1 MPISHPSLT
10 RLSGVVHLKFMFIHT
25 ERVEK
30 MNAIDILAKATLAT
44 SPTLNWEV
52 LGNRALSSPGDADAI
67 LSLSMKGGAVHR
79 FAVEVKTVVRI
90 ETLRARIASSAE
102 IPRDP
107 TWLVV
112 VPYMSKTNAALC
124 QKAGLNFID
133 TAGNAFIDVPGCY
146 VFITGNQR
154 IEQGPVGS
162 GHEVMG
168 AASALR
174 VIFTL
179 LTEPEMSESPIR
191 DIATKAGVSLGSA
204 AKAMEGL
211 RRLGHLSPGDTKS
224 RRLLAVNTLQAEW
237 AHNYPIA
244 LRRKLNPQRYAPQN
258 EGWWK
263 DAKLLPGEAAWGGE
277 VGAALKTSYLQP
289 EQATLYCWK
298 DRGRLLMQ
306 HRLRPDPKGT
316 VEILDAFWT
325 PPSSST
331 EPIAPLL
338 LIYADLM
345 TSLDG
350 RNREVA
356 NLLRKDIF
364 DAETT
369 S

>member
-1 MPISHPSLT
+1 MNNNGILT
-10 RLSGVVHLKFMFIHT
+10 
-25 ERVEK
+25 
-30 MNAIDILAKATLAT
+30 KATLAT
-44 SPTLNWEV
+44 SPILNWEV
-52 LGNRALSSPGDADAI
+52 LENRALPSPGDADAF
-67 LSLSMKGGAVHR
+67 LALRMKDGAVHR

-90 ETLRARIASSAE
+90 ETLRAQAARSST
-102 IPRDP
+102 ISRHPSG
-107 TWLVV
+107 LVV
-112 VPYMSKTNAALC
+112 VPYMSKTNATLC
-124 QKAGLNFID
+124 QEAGLNFID

-146 VFITGNQR
+146 VFITGKQR
-154 IEQGPVGS
+154 LEQEPVGS

-168 AASALR
+168 SASALR

-179 LTEPEMSESPIR
+179 LTEPNMPGSPIR

-224 RRLLAVNTLQAEW
+224 RRLLAVDTLRTEW
-237 AHNYPIA
+237 ARNYPIA
-244 LRRKLNPQRYAPQN
+244 LRNKLKPQRYAPQN
-258 EGWWK
+258 EWWWK
-263 DAKLLPGEAAWGGE
+263 DVKLQPEEAAWGGE
-277 VGAALKTSYLQP
+277 VGATLKTSYLQP

-306 HRLRPDPKGT
+306 HRLRPDPNGT

-325 PPSSST
+325 PPSSSA

-364 DAETT
+364 DAETA

>member
-1 MPISHPSLT
+1 
-10 RLSGVVHLKFMFIHT
+10 
-25 ERVEK
+25 
-30 MNAIDILAKATLAT
+30 
-44 SPTLNWEV
+44 
-52 LGNRALSSPGDADAI
+52 
-67 LSLSMKGGAVHR
+67 
-79 FAVEVKTVVRI
+79 
-90 ETLRARIASSAE
+90 
-102 IPRDP
+102 
-107 TWLVV
+107 
-112 VPYMSKTNAALC
+112 MSKTNATLC
-124 QKAGLNFID
+124 QEAGLNFID

-146 VFITGNQR
+146 VFITGKQR
-154 IEQGPVGS
+154 LEQEPVGS

-168 AASALR
+168 SASALR

-179 LTEPEMSESPIR
+179 LTEPNMPGSPIR

-224 RRLLAVNTLQAEW
+224 RRLLAVDTLRTEW
-237 AHNYPIA
+237 ARNYPIA
-244 LRRKLNPQRYAPQN
+244 LRNKLKPQRYAPQN
-258 EGWWK
+258 EWWWK
-263 DAKLLPGEAAWGGE
+263 DAKLQPEEAAWGGE

-306 HRLRPDPKGT
+306 HRLRPDPNGT
-316 VEILDAFWT
+316 VEILDAFWA
-325 PPSSST
+325 PPSFNA

>member
-1 MPISHPSLT
+1 
-10 RLSGVVHLKFMFIHT
+10 
-25 ERVEK
+25 
-30 MNAIDILAKATLAT
+30 MNNGDILTKAIEAT
-44 SPTLNWEV
+44 SPPLSWEV
-52 LGNRALSSPGDADAI
+52 LEEKALSSPSDADAI
-67 LSLSMKGGAVHR
+67 LALHLKAGPAHR

-90 ETLRARIASSAE
+90 DTLRAQIARSSTNSRH
-102 IPRDP
+102 PS
-107 TWLVV
+107 WLVV
-112 VPYMSKTNAALC
+112 VPYMSKNNAALC
-124 QKAGLNFID
+124 QEAGLNFID

-146 VFITGNQR
+146 VFITGKQKLVQ
-154 IEQGPVGS
+154 EPVGS

-168 AASALR
+168 SASALR

-179 LTEPEMSESPIR
+179 LTEPDMPQSPIR

-204 AKAMEGL
+204 AKAMDGL

-224 RRLLAVNTLQAEW
+224 RRLLAVDALKTEW
-237 AHNYPIA
+237 ARNYPIA
-244 LRRKLNPQRYAPQN
+244 LRNKLQPQRYAPQN
-258 EGWWK
+258 EWWWK
-263 DAKLLPGEAAWGGE
+263 DANLQPEEAAWGSE

-289 EQATLYCWK
+289 EQTTIYCWT
-298 DRGRLLMQ
+298 DRAKLLMR
-306 HRLRPDPKGT
+306 HRLRPDPNGT

-325 PPSSST
+325 PPSSRA

-338 LIYADLM
+338 LVYADLM

-356 NLLRKDIF
+356 SLLRNEIF

>member
-1 MPISHPSLT
+1 MNNSGILT
-10 RLSGVVHLKFMFIHT
+10 K
-25 ERVEK
+25 
-30 MNAIDILAKATLAT
+30 AIEAT
-44 SPTLNWEV
+44 SPPLNWEV
-52 LGNRALSSPGDADAI
+52 LEEEALSSPGDADAI
-67 LSLSMKGGAVHR
+67 LALRLKEGPAHR

-90 ETLRARIASSAE
+90 ETLRAQVTRSSA
-102 IPRDP
+102 ISCHPS
-107 TWLVV
+107 WLVV
-112 VPYMSKTNAALC
+112 VPYMSKKNAALC
-124 QKAGLNFID
+124 REAGLNFID

-146 VFITGNQR
+146 VFITGKQR
-154 IEQGPVGS
+154 LEQEPVGS

-168 AASALR
+168 SASALR

-179 LTEPEMSESPIR
+179 LTAPGIPESPLR

-211 RRLGHLSPGDTKS
+211 RRLGHLSPGDTQS
-224 RRLLAVNTLQAEW
+224 RRLLAVDTLRTEW
-237 AHNYPIA
+237 ARNYPIA
-244 LRRKLNPQRYAPQN
+244 LRNKLKPQRYAPQN
-258 EGWWK
+258 GGWWK
-263 DAKLLPGEAAWGGE
+263 DAKLQPEEAAWGGE

-289 EQATLYCWK
+289 ELATIYCWK

-306 HRLRPDPKGT
+306 HRLRPDPNGT

-325 PPSSST
+325 PPSSSA

>member
-1 MPISHPSLT
+1 MNT
-10 RLSGVVHLKFMFIHT
+10 GV
-25 ERVEK
+25 
-30 MNAIDILAKATLAT
+30 ILNLATLAT
-44 SPTLNWEV
+44 SPALNWEV
-52 LGNRALSSPGDADAI
+52 LENSARSSPGDADAI
-67 LSLSMKGGAVHR
+67 LSLRMKGGAVHR

-90 ETLRARIASSAE
+90 ETLRARIASSAD

-107 TWLVV
+107 PWLVV
-112 VPYMSKTNAALC
+112 VPYMSMTNAALC

-146 VFITGNQR
+146 VFITGKQR
-154 IEQGPVGS
+154 LKQEPVGS

-168 AASALR
+168 SASALR

-179 LTEPEMSESPIR
+179 LTEPNMPGSSIR

-224 RRLLAVNTLQAEW
+224 RRLLAVDTLRTEW
-237 AHNYPIA
+237 ARNYPIA
-244 LRRKLNPQRYAPQN
+244 LRNKLKPQRYAPQH
-258 EGWWK
+258 EWWWK
-263 DAKLLPGEAAWGGE
+263 DATLQPEEAAWGSE
-277 VGAALKTSYLQP
+277 VGAALVTSYLRP
-289 EQATLYCWK
+289 EQATLYCWE

-306 HRLRPDPKGT
+306 HRLRPDPNGS
-316 VEILDAFWT
+316 VEILDAFWA
-325 PPSSST
+325 PPSSSAK
-331 EPIAPLL
+331 PIAPLL

-356 NLLRKDIF
+356 NLLRNDIF
-364 DAETT
+364 DAEPT

>member
-1 MPISHPSLT
+1 
-10 RLSGVVHLKFMFIHT
+10 
-25 ERVEK
+25 
-30 MNAIDILAKATLAT
+30 
-44 SPTLNWEV
+44 
-52 LGNRALSSPGDADAI
+52 
-67 LSLSMKGGAVHR
+67 
-79 FAVEVKTVVRI
+79 
-90 ETLRARIASSAE
+90 
-102 IPRDP
+102 
-107 TWLVV
+107 
-112 VPYMSKTNAALC
+112 MSKTNATLC
-124 QKAGLNFID
+124 QEAGLNFID

-146 VFITGNQR
+146 VYITGKQR
-154 IEQGPVGS
+154 LEQEPVGS

-168 AASALR
+168 SASALR

-179 LTEPEMSESPIR
+179 LTEPNMPGSPIR

-224 RRLLAVNTLQAEW
+224 RRLLAVDTLRTEW
-237 AHNYPIA
+237 ARNYPIA
-244 LRRKLNPQRYAPQN
+244 LRNKLKPQRYAPQN
-258 EGWWK
+258 GGWWK
-263 DAKLLPGEAAWGGE
+263 DAKLQSEEAAWGGE
-277 VGAALKTSYLQP
+277 VAAALKTSYLQP
-289 EQATLYCWK
+289 ELATIYCWK

-306 HRLRPDPKGT
+306 HRLRPDPNGT

-325 PPSSST
+325 PPSSSA

>member
-1 MPISHPSLT
+1 MNRRAILTKAISATTPPLVWELLERGAHPSP
-10 RLSGVVHLKFMFIHT
+10 
-25 ERVEK
+25 
-30 MNAIDILAKATLAT
+30 D
-44 SPTLNWEV
+44 
-52 LGNRALSSPGDADAI
+52 DADVALALRI
-67 LSLSMKGGAVHR
+67 KGGAVHR

-90 ETLRARIASSAE
+90 EALRARIASGAE

-107 TWLVV
+107 TCLVV

-154 IEQGPVGS
+154 LEQEPVGS

-179 LTEPEMSESPIR
+179 LTEPNMPESPIR

-211 RRLGHLSPGDTKS
+211 RRLGHLSPGDTRS
-224 RRLLAVNTLQAEW
+224 RRLLAVDTLRTEW
-237 AHNYPIA
+237 ARNYPIA
-244 LRRKLNPQRYAPQN
+244 LRNKLNPQRYAPQN
-258 EGWWK
+258 EWWWK
-263 DAKLLPGEAAWGGE
+263 DAKLKPEEAAWGGE
-277 VGAALKTSYLQP
+277 VGAAFKTSYLQP

-306 HRLRPDPKGT
+306 HRLRPDPNGT
-316 VEILDAFWT
+316 VEILDAFWA
-325 PPSSST
+325 PPRPSA